1 MSFGITSLNMLN
13 GFRIALI
20 AAFAMPAVV
29 SCADSAP
36 YIENFDPDEVTTN
49 LEADGT
55 ALDGESVALYGRF
68 EEYLGGTLF
77 VLEES
82 DGGSVSSVLVVNSS
96 DRSFAVPEDAGT
108 PLWAVGE
115 IAPLVPEQ
123 IDGVDATVLEP
134 LEGEPALYAER
145 ITLAPEPT
153 DLSGNAEPFY
163 NQDVTIY
170 GEVEQV
176 GADNTFILE
185 DPALFAGRGVI
196 VIQTGDVAA
205 NEIPDDAKVAVSGIL
220 RPYVIAD
227 LEEDYD
233 LTWDLELSKELE
245 AEYSEVP
252 VLIADLITPT
262 NNY

>member
-1 MSFGITSLNMLN
+1 MPQKLGINTSNSF
-13 GFRIALI
+13 RVALI
-20 AAFAMPAVV
+20 TAFAMLAVV
-29 SCADSAP
+29 SCADSTP
-36 YIENFDPDEVTTN
+36 YIENFDQDEVTTN
-49 LEADGT
+49 LEADNT
-55 ALDGESVALYGRF
+55 ASDGESVALYGRF

-82 DGGSVSSVLVVNSS
+82 DGSSVSNVLVVNSS
-96 DRSFAVPEDAGT
+96 DRFAVLEDAGT

-134 LEGEPALYAER
+134 LEGQPTLYAER
-145 ITLAPEPT
+145 LTMAPEPT
-153 DLSGNAEPFY
+153 DLSGNAELFY

-176 GADNTFILE
+176 GADNTFIVE
-185 DPALFAGRGVI
+185 DPELFEGRGVI
-196 VIQTGDVAA
+196 VIQTGDVTA

-233 LTWDLELSKELE
+233 LIWDLELSKEWE